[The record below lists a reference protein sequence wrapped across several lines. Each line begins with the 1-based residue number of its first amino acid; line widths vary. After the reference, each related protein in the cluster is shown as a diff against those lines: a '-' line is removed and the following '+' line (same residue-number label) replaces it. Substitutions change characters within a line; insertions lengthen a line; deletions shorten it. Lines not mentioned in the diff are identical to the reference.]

1 LIPADSPAPSRLRP
15 LGFADLLD
23 RSFRIYRRRFLL
35 LFGLALLVSLPALV
49 PELLGGS
56 FTEVGAIL
64 ASPTTPPADLHTP
77 FWPTLARIVL
87 VVLMLP
93 FTVGVIAEASLPS
106 AMGDAAAPPLV
117 GIIGTILRRYLAL
130 LGLVGLMVL
139 IALSMVCMPL
149 GIWLLVRIC
158 LAVPAMLAERIGPVR
173 AIRRSW
179 QLTHVA
185 WWRSFGV
192 IVVLAVVADVLG
204 GVLGFAA
211 GVSVQLLPLLPSAV
225 TGLILVLVVTLISV
239 VTVPL
244 LWVGL
249 VVLYVDARVRKD
261 SLDMDLLAAAALS
274 PNSEGAA

>member
-1 LIPADSPAPSRLRP
+1 LNQGDSPEPSRLRP

-23 RSFRIYRRRFLL
+23 RSFRIYRSHFLL
-35 LFGLALLVSLPALV
+35 LFGLALLVSIPALV

-56 FTEVGAIL
+56 FTQIGAIL

-87 VVLMLP
+87 LVVMVP
-93 FTVGVIAEASLPS
+93 FTVGVIAAASLPS
-106 AMGDAAAPPLV
+106 AMGDQPPTLLS
-117 GIIGTILRRYLAL
+117 IITTILRRYFSL
-130 LGLVGLMVL
+130 LGLVALTFL

-149 GIWLLVRIC
+149 GVWLLVRIC
-158 LAVPAMLAERIGPVR
+158 LAVPVMLAERVGPVQ

-185 WWRSFGV
+185 WWRCFGV
-192 IVVLAVVADVLG
+192 ILVLAIIADMLG

-211 GVSVQLLPLLPSAV
+211 GVSVQFLPLLPSAV
-225 TGLILVLVVTLISV
+225 TGLILVLVVTLVSV

-249 VVLYVDARVRKD
+249 TVLYVDARVRKD
-261 SLDMDLLAAAALS
+261 SLDMDLLAQAALA
-274 PNSEGAA
+274 PGTEGAA

>member
-1 LIPADSPAPSRLRP
+1 MIQGEPPAPPRLRP

-23 RSFRIYRRRFLL
+23 RSFRIYRGHFLL
-35 LFGLALLVSLPALV
+35 LFGLALLVSIPALV

-56 FTEVGAIL
+56 FTQVGAIL

-87 VVLMLP
+87 LIVMVP
-93 FTVGVIAEASLPS
+93 FTVGVIAAASLPP
-106 AMGDAAAPPLV
+106 AMGEPRSPSLAS
-117 GIIGTILRRYLAL
+117 IIGTILRRYLSL
-130 LGLVGLMVL
+130 LGLVALTVL
-139 IALSMVCMPL
+139 IALSLICMPL
-149 GIWLLVRIC
+149 GIWLLVRLC
-158 LAVPAMLAERIGPVR
+158 LAVPALLAEGIGPVQ

-192 IVVLAVVADVLG
+192 IVVLAVIAEVLA

-211 GVSVQLLPLLPSAV
+211 GISVQILPLLPSAV
-225 TGLILVLVVTLISV
+225 TGLLLVLIVTLIGV

-261 SLDMDLLAAAALS
+261 SLDMDLLAAAALAA
-274 PNSEGAA
+274 PSEGAA

>member
-1 LIPADSPAPSRLRP
+1 LTPGDPPPPSRLRP

-23 RSFRIYRRRFLL
+23 RSFRIYRRHFLL
-35 LFGLALLVSLPALV
+35 LFGLALLVSIPALV

-56 FTEVGAIL
+56 FTQVGAIL
-64 ASPTTPPADLHTP
+64 ASPTTPPTDLHTP

-87 VVLMLP
+87 LVVMVP
-93 FTVGVIAEASLPS
+93 FSVGVIAAASLPS
-106 AMGDAAAPPLV
+106 AMGEAEAPPLV
-117 GIIGTILRRYLAL
+117 SIVGTILRRYLAL
-130 LGLVGLMVL
+130 LGLVGLTVL
-139 IALSMVCMPL
+139 IALSLVCMPL
-149 GIWLLVRIC
+149 GIWLLVRIS
-158 LAVPAMLAERIGPVR
+158 LAVPALLAERVGPIR

-185 WWRSFGV
+185 WWRCFGV
-192 IVVLAVVADVLG
+192 IVVVAIVADVLA

-211 GVSVQLLPLLPSAV
+211 GISVQFLPLLPSAL
-225 TGLILVLVVTLISV
+225 TGLILVLTVTLISV

-261 SLDMDLLAAAALS
+261 SLDMDLLAAAALAPS
-274 PNSEGAA
+274 SEGAA